1 MANTTFTG
9 PVISLNGFQ
18 GPFTATQ
25 VEFTSNNGN
34 KITMDAPSALAAS
47 YTFLLPPNDGTNG
60 QVLTT
65 DGNGVTTWTT
75 NGAGTV
81 TSVGGT
87 GTVNGLTLTG
97 TVTSSGS
104 LTLGGTLDLSSP
116 PAIGATAPNTG
127 KFTSVTSGTLK
138 AADGTTAMTVA
149 DTTGN
154 VAFSGGVTLNAQ
166 SITTDTTSGL
176 RIATGT
182 SQKVGFYNHTPVVQ
196 PAGTG
201 VTAGFTAGT
210 GAAVLDDSTFTGN
223 TGSAAYTVGDI
234 VKALKDLG
242 LLAA

>member
-25 VEFTSNNGN
+25 VVLQSDNANT
-34 KITMDAPSALAAS
+34 ITMDAPSGLAAS
-47 YTFLLPPNDGTNG
+47 YTLLLPPNDGTNG

-81 TSVGGT
+81 TSVAGT

-97 TVTSSGS
+97 TVTSTGN

-116 PAIGATAPNTG
+116 PAIGGSAAAAGTFTTLTANT
-127 KFTSVTSGTLK
+127 SLTL
-138 AADGTTAMTVA
+138 A
-149 DTTGN
+149 DTVN
-154 VAFSGGVTLNAQ
+154 VVLNA
-166 SITTDTTSGL
+166 T
-176 RIATGT
+176 TGT
-182 SQKVGFYNHTPVVQ
+182 KIGTATTQKLAFYNSTPIVQ

-201 VTAGFTAGT
+201 VTAGFTAGSGT
-210 GAAVLDDSTFTGN
+210 AVLSDSTFTGN

>member
-1 MANTTFTG
+1 MARTTFSG
-9 PVISLNGFQ
+9 PVASLNGFE

-25 VEFTSNNGN
+25 VVFQSNNAN
-34 KITMDAPSALAAS
+34 TITMDAPNSLAAS

-97 TVTSSGS
+97 TVTSTGN
-104 LTLGGTLDLSSP
+104 LTLGGTLDLSAP
-116 PAIGATAPNTG
+116 PAIGAGTPAAGTFSTLTANTSL
-127 KFTSVTSGTLK
+127 TMAD
-138 AADGTTAMTVA
+138 AANVILNA
-149 DTTGN
+149 TTGTKIGT
-154 VAFSGGVTLNAQ
+154 A
-166 SITTDTTSGL
+166 
-176 RIATGT
+176 T
-182 SQKVGFYNHTPVVQ
+182 SQKLAFYNSAPVVQ

-201 VTAGFTAGT
+201 VTAGFTAGSGT
-210 GAAVLDDSTFTGN
+210 AAKDDSTYTGN